1 MSEVILHDVRKRF
14 GQSVRA
20 VNNLDL
26 HIDDGELFVLL
37 GPSGCG
43 KTTTLRCVGGLEEL
57 DGGSIAI
64 GGDLVAD
71 AARGLFVPPE
81 RRDVGMVFQS
91 YALWPHM
98 DVAQN
103 VGYPLKVR
111 GARGDH
117 IRRGVRAALELVG
130 LSGYERRFPGE
141 LSGGQQQRVALARAL
156 VAKPRLLLFDE
167 PLSNLDAQLRARL
180 RQDLRAIHGETRFT
194 AVYVTHDHAE
204 AMALADRVAVMNGG
218 RIEQIGTAA
227 DIFLSPRT
235 PFTAAFVGFD
245 NILDGRVVRQAGDE
259 ALIWIEALG
268 VELPAHTPQPLA
280 AGQAATLAVRAQGLS
295 LLPATI
301 EGDGLS
307 GRLQS
312 LTYAGDHYVGV
323 VSVGGTSI
331 SAQAPLGVWG
341 LGRERDRDLLG
352 ATVKIATRPGQL
364 VAMPRTE
371 VPSASEQRAA

>member
-43 KTTTLRCVGGLEEL
+43 KTTALRCVGGLEEP

-71 AARGLFVPPE
+71 AARGLFIPPE

-117 IRRGVRAALELVG
+117 IRRGVGAALELVG

-180 RQDLRAIHGETRFT
+180 RQDLRSIHGETRFT

-218 RIEQIGTAA
+218 CIEQIGTAA

-280 AGQAATLAVRAQGLS
+280 VGQAATLAVRAQGLS
-295 LLPATI
+295 LLPATT
-301 EGDGLS
+301 EGDSLS

-323 VSVGGTSI
+323 VAVGGTSI
-331 SAQAPLGVWG
+331 SAQAPLDAWG

-352 ATVKIATRPGQL
+352 ATVKIAARPGQL

>member
-43 KTTTLRCVGGLEEL
+43 KTTALRCVGGLEEP

-117 IRRGVRAALELVG
+117 IRRGVGAALELVG

-167 PLSNLDAQLRARL
+167 PLSNLDAKLRDEMRTEIRDIQQRL
-180 RQDLRAIHGETRFT
+180 GIT
-194 AVYVTHDHAE
+194 AVFVTHDQAE
-204 AMALADRVAVMNGG
+204 ALAMCDKVAVLN
-218 RIEQIGTAA
+218 
-227 DIFLSPRT
+227 
-235 PFTAAFVGFD
+235 
-245 NILDGRVVRQAGDE
+245 
-259 ALIWIEALG
+259 
-268 VELPAHTPQPLA
+268 
-280 AGQAATLAVRAQGLS
+280 
-295 LLPATI
+295 
-301 EGDGLS
+301 
-307 GRLQS
+307 
-312 LTYAGDHYVGV
+312 
-323 VSVGGTSI
+323 
-331 SAQAPLGVWG
+331 
-341 LGRERDRDLLG
+341 
-352 ATVKIATRPGQL
+352 
-364 VAMPRTE
+364 
-371 VPSASEQRAA
+371 